1 MRIRKIRNI
10 ERRLTTSVR
19 GFPLGGVLGL
29 LLFTSQL
36 SGMGCGGRT
45 MLDSLLTVNTVSGS
59 TGTSGQNAGGMGGTQ
74 GGGDSQ
80 PEGGS
85 SPGSG
90 STGGA
95 SMGDAV
101 SGGASG
107 SGSHPLWR
115 KSSQPFCSSLG
126 SSVGS
131 LHVWSD
137 ARGAFVLASLDGE
150 AKLPTVSTNI
160 STNTGSGWNTTYT
173 WSGYDFDRALG
184 LKGFVN
190 GPLVAYLGPSCPIG
204 FVDGGVAS
212 CSGAQPVDD
221 VAVVNSNLAYAV
233 YQDRV
238 LQFDG
243 NFWTQLGGPLPAAGA
258 APFLARSV
266 WADASTIVVVG
277 DAGHVYV
284 IPSGGDPVLQ
294 TGLPEVDFFA
304 VWAFAASD
312 IWIGSAD
319 GQLYHHDGVT
329 WSLKASIPGNC
340 GSIHKLWGSDGSLF
354 VLTQSLFG
362 RWDGS
367 GITTLSSLAC
377 DLTASF
383 YDLWGNSPSEVFV
396 VLEDRTHGIAGC
408 GPAQVQWFNGSVVS
422 PL

>member
-1 MRIRKIRNI
+1 MQIRNTRNVETPSAI
-10 ERRLTTSVR
+10 GLRDL
-19 GFPLGGVLGL
+19 PLNGVLRL
-29 LLFTSQL
+29 MLFTSQL
-36 SGMGCGGRT
+36 SAMGCGGRT
-45 MLDSLLTVNTVSGS
+45 MLDGLPTVGTGGGS
-59 TGTSGQNAGGMGGTQ
+59 TGTAEQNTGGVSMGG
-74 GGGDSQ
+74 
-80 PEGGS
+80 
-85 SPGSG
+85 
-90 STGGA
+90 
-95 SMGDAV
+95 AV

-137 ARGAFVLASLDGE
+137 VRGTFVLAGLDG
-150 AKLPTVSTNI
+150 PWTI

-173 WSGYDFDRALG
+173 ASGSTVVAASG
-184 LKGFVN
+184 LKGFPN
-190 GPLVAYLGPSCPIG
+190 GPLVVYPADFRCPIE
-204 FVDGGVAS
+204 FIDGGVAS
-212 CSGAQPVDD
+212 CSGAQFVDD
-221 VAVVNSNLAYAV
+221 VAVVDSNLAYAV
-233 YQDRV
+233 YEDRV

-243 NFWTQLGGPLPAAGA
+243 SFWTQLGGPLPGAGVV
-258 APFLARSV
+258 PPLPSV
-266 WADASTIVVVG
+266 WADASTIVVVAG
-277 DAGHVYV
+277 GGHVWV

-294 TGLPEVDFFA
+294 TGLPEGGFVA
-304 VWAFAASD
+304 VWGFGASD
-312 IWIGSAD
+312 IWIGSIK
-319 GQLYHHDGVT
+319 GQLYHYDGAA

>member
-10 ERRLTTSVR
+10 ESADDKRARFSFGRRAW
-19 GFPLGGVLGL
+19 P

-80 PEGGS
+80 PEGGRQ
-85 SPGSG
+85 SG
-90 STGGA
+90 LRQHGGA

-173 WSGYDFDRALG
+173 WSGYILIG
-184 LKGFVN
+184 H
-190 GPLVAYLGPSCPIG
+190 LV
-204 FVDGGVAS
+204 
-212 CSGAQPVDD
+212 
-221 VAVVNSNLAYAV
+221 
-233 YQDRV
+233 
-238 LQFDG
+238 
-243 NFWTQLGGPLPAAGA
+243 
-258 APFLARSV
+258 
-266 WADASTIVVVG
+266 
-277 DAGHVYV
+277 
-284 IPSGGDPVLQ
+284 
-294 TGLPEVDFFA
+294 
-304 VWAFAASD
+304 
-312 IWIGSAD
+312 
-319 GQLYHHDGVT
+319 
-329 WSLKASIPGNC
+329 
-340 GSIHKLWGSDGSLF
+340 
-354 VLTQSLFG
+354 
-362 RWDGS
+362 
-367 GITTLSSLAC
+367 
-377 DLTASF
+377 
-383 YDLWGNSPSEVFV
+383 
-396 VLEDRTHGIAGC
+396 
-408 GPAQVQWFNGSVVS
+408 
-422 PL
+422 